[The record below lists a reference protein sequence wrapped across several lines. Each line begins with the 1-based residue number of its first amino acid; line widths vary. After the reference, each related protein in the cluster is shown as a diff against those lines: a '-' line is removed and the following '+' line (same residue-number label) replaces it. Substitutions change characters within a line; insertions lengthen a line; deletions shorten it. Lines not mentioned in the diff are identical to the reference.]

1 MKKIITYS
9 LFGLL
14 AILNAEDILIEN
26 NENNNAIQKDD
37 LNYLFDENNYKF
49 PVSDYIYKA
58 GLKKANNEKI
68 ILKNEDNEEVKNN
81 ISNILN
87 QKLENQNLE
96 NQEIITQQK
105 KLEEQIKLQKL
116 KEKLNNENSRLY
128 KEIKQDNISS
138 KEQKLKKLIRDSIL
152 ADRANTQIYF
162 KDNSSKYG
170 VDGFSNQKSID
181 ISTNEHKLFRTIR
194 AGRLIPALLTTAISS
209 DLQGIVTAQI
219 EQDIYASMGQA
230 VLIPRGSKAIGFYR
244 NDNKTGQNRLEILWR
259 EIITPQGINILLTNA
274 IASDNMG
281 MSGAVG
287 SVNNK
292 YLERYG
298 VGYALSTLSNILLL
312 KVASKTNG
320 SAYAQEV
327 YSQSKDDIS
336 TIVDDIIQ
344 QQSQIKPTIEIKS
357 GSRIFIVPTNHMWF
371 AKPKNGEVMT
381 KYFED

>member
-1 MKKIITYS
+1 MKKIIIYS
-9 LFGLL
+9 FFGIL
-14 AILNAEDILIEN
+14 AISKLNAEDILIDTN
-26 NENNNAIQKDD
+26 TIQKDNLD
-37 LNYLFDENNYKF
+37 YLFDDKDYKF
-49 PVSDYIYKA
+49 PISDYIYKA
-58 GLKKANNEKI
+58 GLRKAKNEAI
-68 ILKNEDNEEVKNN
+68 ILKEEDKADDDSLNN
-81 ISNILN
+81 KIKAQEL
-87 QKLENQNLE
+87 K
-96 NQEIITQQK
+96 NQELITQQQ
-105 KLEEQIKLQKL
+105 KLEEQLKLEKL
-116 KEKLNNENSRLY
+116 KQQLNNSNDILN
-128 KEIKQDNISS
+128 KEIKRDNINS

-162 KDNSSKYG
+162 KDDSSRYG

-181 ISTNEHKLFRTIR
+181 ISTNEHKLYRMIR

-244 NDNKTGQNRLEILWR
+244 NDNKIGQNRLEIMWR
-259 EIITPQGINILLTNA
+259 EIITPQGVNIILTNA

-320 SAYAQEV
+320 SAYSQEV
-327 YSQSKDDIS
+327 YSQSRDDIS